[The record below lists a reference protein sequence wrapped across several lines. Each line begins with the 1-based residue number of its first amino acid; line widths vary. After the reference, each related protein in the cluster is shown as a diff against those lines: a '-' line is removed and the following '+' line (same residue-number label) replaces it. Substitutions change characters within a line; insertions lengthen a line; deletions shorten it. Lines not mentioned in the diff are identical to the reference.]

1 MDKVIEKSPSTDSLS
16 NQGVRLDKKVNYK
29 GMKIVEVI
37 NEDLA
42 QKYLLFPVELYKDD
56 PNWIRPLDDDINKV
70 FDRKKN
76 KFFKHGDLARWL
88 LFDEK
93 DKVIGRTSAF
103 INESKAYNFEQPT
116 GGMGFFDCINDKDAA
131 FMLFDTC
138 KQWLQERGMEAM
150 DGPVN
155 FGERNNWW
163 GLLLDGFEEPT
174 YCMNYNHPYY
184 QELFEAYGFQIYF
197 YQYSYGLKMNAPRP
211 EKFYEKS
218 RKLMQDKNY
227 HFEHVDK
234 RRIDKFTEDFR
245 YIYNKAFSGRE
256 GVKEMNPTQAKNL
269 MKALKPVMVEH
280 LLWFGYYK
288 EEPIAIFFML
298 PELNKYFKYVNGK
311 MNWLGKAKFVWHRWR
326 KTCRKVFGFV
336 FGVIPDFQGKGVEGS
351 IVIAANAV
359 VQPKLRWDDIE
370 LTWIADFNPKMMK
383 VAENLGAKVIKT
395 HATYRKLFDETKPFK
410 RAPIED

>member
-1 MDKVIEKSPSTDSLS
+1 MEKVIEKSLQNIRIS
-16 NQGVRLDKKVNYK
+16 NNGVRLDNKINLK
-29 GMKIVEVI
+29 GMKIVEVT
-37 NEDLA
+37 NEDLV
-42 QKYLLFPVELYKDD
+42 QKYLLFPAELYKDD

-88 LFDEK
+88 LLDANN
-93 DKVIGRTSAF
+93 KVIGRTSAF
-103 INESKAYNFEQPT
+103 VNESKAYNFEQPT

-131 FMLFDTC
+131 FLLFDTC

-163 GLLLDGFEEPT
+163 GLLIDGFTEPT
-174 YCMNYNHPYY
+174 YGMNYNPPYY
-184 QELFEAYGFQIYF
+184 KDLFEAYGFKIYF

-211 EKFYEKS
+211 EKYYEKS
-218 RKLMQDKNY
+218 KILMQDKNY
-227 HFEHVDK
+227 HFEHVDTK
-234 RRIDKFTEDFR
+234 RIEKFTEDFR
-245 YIYNKAFSGRE
+245 YIYNKAFGGRE
-256 GVKEMNPTQAKNL
+256 GVKEMTPTQATNL
-269 MKALKPVMVEH
+269 MRSLKPVMVDY
-280 LLWFGYYK
+280 LMWFGYYK
-288 EEPIAIFFML
+288 EEPIAIFFMM
-298 PELNKYFKYVNGK
+298 PELNQYFKYVNGK

-326 KTCRKVFGFV
+326 KSCRKVFGFV

-351 IVIAANAV
+351 IVIAANKV

-383 VAENLGAKVIKT
+383 VAENLGAKIVKT
-395 HATYRKLFDETKPFK
+395 HVTYRKLFDETKPFK
-410 RAPIED
+410 RAPVED